1 MTTKQ
6 SAGKASTPVASP
18 QMEQSST
25 MGEQQPSTPQRESK
39 GRLFSGFLNTPEHQ
53 EDHLKQSPSQKR
65 SSTGAFKSPD
75 YKLNTQLS
83 TSPYSTL
90 KTPRHSGYDSD
101 DSVKGTSRFFSPAKK
116 LFSEEPANKGELSE
130 ISVQLKNKLSS
141 ALGKLRQQ
149 KEEEPVPSKVD
160 FTDLTFN
167 TNSSPT
173 KKSRPSSEILSG
185 PGTNLQANLN
195 LQTLQRSPGP
205 AASPSFR
212 NSGVFSQSPS
222 KQHSP
227 FFGHDSV
234 ESFKMAPLDIEE
246 SSAHNALVAALSRQR
261 RKSRSSFSNSR
272 RPSLPSLVSQDSQQV
287 LHKRQTPT
295 NSQHGSPDRGHQVP
309 QRRSLPPMPQDIHK
323 PGNEQEAVLS
333 LMSLSSAQSVKPSH
347 SRHHSNELHS
357 PLSPNSPTAST
368 LTGPQK
374 KAALKNT
381 PIVPPI
387 SGLMNASKS
396 QTNKSYDNEETDIEE
411 GSTEEDS

>member
-25 MGEQQPSTPQRESK
+25 MGEQPTTPHRESK
-39 GRLFSGFLNTPEHQ
+39 EKLFSGFLRTPDHQ
-53 EDHLKQSPSQKR
+53 EDHLKQSPSHKR

-75 YKLNTQLS
+75 YKLNAQS
-83 TSPYSTL
+83 SGSPYSTL
-90 KTPRHSGYDSD
+90 KTPKHSGYDSD
-101 DSVKGTSRFFSPAKK
+101 DSAKGTPRFFSPAKK

-130 ISVQLKNKLSS
+130 ISVQLKSKLSS

-149 KEEEPVPSKVD
+149 KEEPTPNRVD

-167 TNSSPT
+167 TTSSPT

-185 PGTNLQANLN
+185 PAANLQANLN

-261 RKSRSSFSNSR
+261 RKSRSSFSHSR
-272 RPSLPSLVSQDSQQV
+272 RPSLPSLGPQEDHI

-295 NSQHGSPDRGHQVP
+295 GSQQELPDRSQQVP
-309 QRRSLPPMPQDIHK
+309 QRKSLPPMPQDIQK

-347 SRHHSNELHS
+347 SRHHSSELHS
-357 PLSPNSPTAST
+357 PLSPKSPTSNLA
-368 LTGPQK
+368 GPQK
-374 KAALKNT
+374 RTTPKDT
-381 PIVPPI
+381 PILPPI
-387 SGLMNASKS
+387 SGLMNATAP
-396 QTNKSYDNEETDIEE
+396 QTNRSYDNEETDIEE